1 MVVSSV
7 LFSMSAF
14 HFSFKKVR
22 SVEQARGKWKCFDC
36 LWRRPHGS
44 GRNFDRLKSF
54 TGHVFHTEPFKAI
67 FVWPCNYAPTVQKQL
82 TNWNR
87 AIWLVYRTDT
97 NGCGLWL
104 FKRTLWWKNFMPE
117 KLCTNQPILRFDVIL
132 QHDWPIEQCLLH
144 VRVFLGGKTKKPCFD
159 FFIHWLIKQI
169 ANSFRN
175 CLNC

>member
-1 MVVSSV
+1 
-7 LFSMSAF
+7 MSAF

-54 TGHVFHTEPFKAI
+54 TEHDFHTEPFKAI
-67 FVWPCNYAPTVQKQL
+67 FVWPCNNAPTVHKQL
-82 TNWNR
+82 TKWNR

-97 NGCGLWL
+97 NVCGLWL
-104 FKRTLWWKNFMPE
+104 FKRTLWWENFMPE
-117 KLCTNQPILRFDVIL
+117 KLSTNQPILRFDVIL

-144 VRVFLGGKTKKPCFD
+144 IRVFLGRENEEAMFWSFHPLADKTNNELFPKPFE
-159 FFIHWLIKQI
+159 LL
-169 ANSFRN
+169 SV
-175 CLNC
+175 